1 MVAAVVLFAL
11 RRLLND
17 DFFDPCD
24 FFIETASG
32 VIVSQPRLLLSRSEW
47 LLASL
52 QSVRVFAVGQ
62 NADRKSES
70 ENGDFRY
77 VVCGE
82 SRTGKSR
89 K

>member
-52 QSVRVFAVGQ
+52 QSVKVFAVGQ

-70 ENGDFRY
+70 ENGDLRY
-77 VVCGE
+77 FLCGG
-82 SRTGKSR
+82 SRSNKAR